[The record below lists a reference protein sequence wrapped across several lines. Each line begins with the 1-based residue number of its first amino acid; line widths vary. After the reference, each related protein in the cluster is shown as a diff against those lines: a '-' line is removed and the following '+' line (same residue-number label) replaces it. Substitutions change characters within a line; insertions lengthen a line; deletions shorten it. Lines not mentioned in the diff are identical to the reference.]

1 MLSMTVPASQLAECK
16 AGWRT
21 KWILRGCAGCPYRTP
36 KSVSPCAAAM
46 LPEMV
51 QARLQYHRAALSN
64 LIKAQ
69 RAARRVARQRVQEDL
84 ASLKAVL
91 GGEEKS

>member
-1 MLSMTVPASQLAECK
+1 
-16 AGWRT
+16 
-21 KWILRGCAGCPYRTP
+21 
-36 KSVSPCAAAM
+36 M